1 MRKLLIVTALIVLC
15 CSSLYAADASS
26 GNQWRIS
33 VLASEI
39 STGNN
44 QPWSDDSQTGVG
56 LGIAY
61 APVPEWDVELT
72 VASKTHVSPYTRVF
86 YVLLPEQQ
94 GLGQL
99 YPVTEFRRYR
109 ATPLELTATR
119 HFLTDGPIAPYVRA
133 GVRYVSAPADPGP
146 ANTFIAPYPAIP
158 VPNPGFFSVSEGF
171 NLDDRTSAQ
180 VGAGARI
187 RLTPRTAIRAEV
199 NRLIRSDAADFD
211 PLTRYAVG
219 LSWLF

>member
-1 MRKLLIVTALIVLC
+1 MTKLVMFTALIVLC
-15 CSSLYAADASS
+15 CSSLFAADAD
-26 GNQWRIS
+26 QWRIS

-44 QPWSDDSQTGVG
+44 QPWSDGGKAGVG

-72 VASKTHVSPYTRVF
+72 VASQEHVSPYTRMF
-86 YVLLPEQQ
+86 YSLLPPEQ
-94 GLGQL
+94 GPGQL
-99 YPVTEFRRYR
+99 FPVTEYRRYR
-109 ATPLELTATR
+109 VTPLDLSATR
-119 HFLTDGPIAPYVRA
+119 HFLADGVIAPYVRA
-133 GVRYVSAPADPGP
+133 GVRYVSAPADPAP
-146 ANTFIAPYPAIP
+146 TSTFITPSYPVQQP
-158 VPNPGFFSVSEGF
+158 NVPIVAVSEGF
-171 NLDDRTSAQ
+171 HLADRTSAQ

-199 NRLIRSDAADFD
+199 NRLIRSDEADFD